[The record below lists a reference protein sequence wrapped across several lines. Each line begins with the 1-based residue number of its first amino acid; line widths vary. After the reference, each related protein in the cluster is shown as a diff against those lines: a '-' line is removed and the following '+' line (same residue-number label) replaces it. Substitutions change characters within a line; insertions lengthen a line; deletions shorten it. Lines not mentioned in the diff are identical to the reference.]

1 MFKIENRVRKMSQ
14 LIGTLLWRVIETW
27 SEGYWN
33 MAEALMVTVTGA
45 FRVSFVVEVFF
56 YCHDQTETEDAYLD
70 QG

>member
-56 YCHDQTETEDAYLD
+56 
-70 QG
+70 